1 MLALLAISFGASPTL
16 FGATTIALSAITWY
30 AAYETKYA
38 QWTKGL
44 EPNWRQENSKILSNW
59 YNDYTSWLKDQ
70 GFSKHIQN
78 ATLYA
83 VCSYST
89 ENSKSMGQRN
99 CESISVTDLG
109 VKSSTSTFEELERRN
124 PDEYLLSIQT
134 HLEDALEQLTDE
146 EYTIYAEFNSIGE
159 QKKTSLMSGLP
170 STKRYLKELR
180 ESLFSRTMFL
190 SDLETRSR
198 WEQLLAIPDFLERQ
212 IITNSTTD
220 QQMALHSFIE
230 NIIDSEEPTCHLIK
244 ANSGHG
250 KTTLMTQLVI
260 HLIETNSD
268 TDVHPLLIKARNNK
282 SETFNQRNHYCC

>member
-1 MLALLAISFGASPTL
+1 
-16 FGATTIALSAITWY
+16 
-30 AAYETKYA
+30 
-38 QWTKGL
+38 
-44 EPNWRQENSKILSNW
+44 
-59 YNDYTSWLKDQ
+59 
-70 GFSKHIQN
+70 
-78 ATLYA
+78 
-83 VCSYST
+83 
-89 ENSKSMGQRN
+89 MGQRN

-212 IITNSTTD
+212 IITNSFHLND
-220 QQMALHSFIE
+220 ALS
-230 NIIDSEEPTCHLIK
+230 
-244 ANSGHG
+244 
-250 KTTLMTQLVI
+250 
-260 HLIETNSD
+260 
-268 TDVHPLLIKARNNK
+268 
-282 SETFNQRNHYCC
+282 